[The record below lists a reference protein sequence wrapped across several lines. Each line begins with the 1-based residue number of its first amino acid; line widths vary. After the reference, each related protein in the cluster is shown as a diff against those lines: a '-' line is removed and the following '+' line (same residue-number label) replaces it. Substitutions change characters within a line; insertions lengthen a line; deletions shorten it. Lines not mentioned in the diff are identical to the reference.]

1 MYEVGKTIN
10 DMEGSGWTSGVVTA
24 INGDIISLRNVNGVI
39 VEKKTN
45 EILTVLTE
53 EGLSE

>member
-10 DMEGSGWTSGVVTA
+10 YMEGTGWTSGVVTA
-24 INGDIISLRNVNGVI
+24 INGDVISLRNVNGVI

-53 EGLSE
+53 GRII

>member
-10 DMEGSGWTSGVVTA
+10 YMEGSGWTSGVVTA